1 MYRLYIIMTYAP
13 KKKQYKPKNY
23 KRNRKAIISTVP
35 RYSSSPAKFQLAK
48 LVWVGTKE
56 IISASGQTVY
66 PIELQ
71 PNNLYDISPDITGT
85 QQSLYRDQMFNL
97 YGAARVTS
105 FQIDIESVATTS
117 LPCDMCLAPFDAGF
131 DTDMNIAKQRKGAKY
146 NVQNINQRSFIKT
159 YSSVDGY
166 FGRKKG
172 FTVTDDTSKQV
183 AGIDLMSTNNRC
195 QYELLIRD
203 MLGTQP
209 VGNKFAIVTIKVT
222 QYVRFEEPLQVAA
235 S

>member
-1 MYRLYIIMTYAP
+1 MP
-13 KKKQYKPKNY
+13 NVPKKKKQYKP
-23 KRNRKAIISTVP
+23 RKGKKTGVSSVP

-56 IISASGQTVY
+56 IISASGQNTY

-97 YGAARVTS
+97 YGAARVTGY
-105 FQIDIESVATTS
+105 QIDIETVATTS
-117 LPCDMCLAPFDAGF
+117 SPTDMCLAPFDAGF
-131 DTDMNIAKQRKGAKY
+131 DTDMNIAKQRKGSKY
-146 NVQNINQRSFIKT
+146 NVQNINQRSYIKV
-159 YSSVDGY
+159 YSSVDNY

-172 FTVTDDTSKQV
+172 FTVMDDTSKQV

-195 QYELLIRD
+195 QYEFLVRD
-203 MLGTQP
+203 MLGTIA
-209 VGNKFAIVTIKVT
+209 VGTKFLMVTIKVT